1 METSSVELDCMTGR
15 HGIRPLM
22 RLRDFFFSMFQG
34 SFCPRFMRAS
44 VPQDDSKNKS
54 KSMNQNDLDKKD
66 NGMTQQNR

>member
-22 RLRDFFFSMFQG
+22 RLMDFSSIFQG

-44 VPQDDSKNKS
+44 VPQDKS